1 MTKYQ
6 IRLLIVSAVFI
17 GTGTAGLVYEKDIH
31 GFLKRYD
38 GTVPWPAGLVPPAS
52 HHSSFFDI
60 PAKPE
65 DAPFYRYLQLNEK
78 DYAARE
84 SQRLNGRQ
92 SDAAKAAFAPGS
104 PLLAAKKEEK

>member
-6 IRLLIVSAVFI
+6 IRLLIVGAVFI
-17 GTGTAGLVYEKDIH
+17 GTGAAGLVYEKDIH

-38 GTVPWPAGLVPPAS
+38 GLMPGLVPPAA

-65 DAPFYRYLQLNEK
+65 DAPFYRYLQQNEK

-84 SQRLNGRQ
+84 AQRLNGRQ

-104 PLLAAKKEEK
+104 PLLAAKKGEK